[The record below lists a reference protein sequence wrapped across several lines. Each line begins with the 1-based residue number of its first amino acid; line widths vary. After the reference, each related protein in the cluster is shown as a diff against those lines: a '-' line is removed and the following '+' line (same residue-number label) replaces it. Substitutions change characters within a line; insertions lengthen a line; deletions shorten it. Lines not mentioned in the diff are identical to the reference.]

1 MQHFP
6 HERALGNSAEKK
18 LTQCRAAIC
27 LDRLGTGPKRL
38 TTLEYKQHWLV
49 IHTPTYGG
57 LKNIGIVQ
65 NVKNYTTTVSS

>member
-1 MQHFP
+1 MCNISP
-6 HERALGNSAEKK
+6 RASAWQ
-18 LTQCRAAIC
+18 QCREKTDSVPSSY
-27 LDRLGTGPKRL
+27 LSGPAGYGSKRL